1 MRPGRVRDEYEY
13 AIPEAD
19 ATAMLAA
26 FVGDPLIDKV
36 RHRVPVGGH
45 VFEVDEFEGANRG
58 LVIAEI
64 ELDAPDEDFPHPPWL
79 GDEVTDDGRYYNFRL
94 VSEPF
99 GAWPE
104 ELKQAVVRGRGRPEG
119 AAMTLGPVMVDLQ
132 GVALEPDERELLAH
146 PQVGSVILFTRN
158 YENPEQLQRL
168 VAEIHAIRTPALLVA
183 VDHEGGRVQR
193 FQAGFTRLP
202 PMREVGRR
210 YGASP
215 ADGLAL
221 ARQLGWLMAVELR
234 AVGVDLSFAPC
245 VDIDYGVSR
254 AIGDRAL
261 HADAAVVGEL
271 AVAYMLGMR
280 EAGMAATAKHFPGHG
295 AVAADSHVALPVD
308 RREWPDIE
316 ADLRPYRRM
325 IANGL
330 PAVMAAHVVFPE
342 VDDKPAS
349 LSRRW
354 ISDIL
359 RGELGF
365 QGAIF
370 ADDLSMA
377 GAAAF
382 GGIATRAELALA
394 AGCDVLPVCNDR
406 AATLE
411 LLDKLRLPADPV
423 SRMRLARLHG
433 RDGAGQALGR
443 RSALAGRSRG
453 RARSVRPA
461 GAAA

>member
-1 MRPGRVRDEYEY
+1 
-13 AIPEAD
+13 
-19 ATAMLAA
+19 
-26 FVGDPLIDKV
+26 
-36 RHRVPVGGH
+36 
-45 VFEVDEFEGANRG
+45 
-58 LVIAEI
+58 
-64 ELDAPDEDFPHPPWL
+64 
-79 GDEVTDDGRYYNFRL
+79 
-94 VSEPF
+94 
-99 GAWPE
+99 
-104 ELKQAVVRGRGRPEG
+104 
-119 AAMTLGPVMVDLQ
+119 MTLGPVMVDLQ

-158 YENPEQLQRL
+158 YENPEQLRRL

-215 ADGLAL
+215 ADGLAR

-261 HADAAVVGEL
+261 HADAGAVGEL

-342 VDDKPAS
+342 VDEKPAS

-382 GGIATRAELALA
+382 GGIATRAGLALA

-411 LLDKLRLPADPV
+411 LLDRLRLPADPV

-433 RDGAGQALGR
+433 RDGAGP
-443 RSALAGRSRG
+443 ALAADPRWQAAVAA
-453 RARSVRPA
+453 AREVFDRPA
-461 GAAA
+461 LRLDGERPA

>member
-1 MRPGRVRDEYEY
+1 
-13 AIPEAD
+13 
-19 ATAMLAA
+19 
-26 FVGDPLIDKV
+26 
-36 RHRVPVGGH
+36 
-45 VFEVDEFEGANRG
+45 
-58 LVIAEI
+58 
-64 ELDAPDEDFPHPPWL
+64 
-79 GDEVTDDGRYYNFRL
+79 
-94 VSEPF
+94 
-99 GAWPE
+99 
-104 ELKQAVVRGRGRPEG
+104 
-119 AAMTLGPVMVDLQ
+119 MTLGPVMVDLE
-132 GVALEPDERELLAH
+132 GVALEPHERELLMH

-158 YENPEQLQRL
+158 YESPEQLRRL
-168 VAEIHAIRTPALLVA
+168 VAEIHGIRSPALLVA

-202 PMREVGRR
+202 PMREIGRR
-210 YGASP
+210 YGASR
-215 ADGLAL
+215 ADGVAL
-221 ARQLGWLMAVELR
+221 ARQLGWLMAAELR
-234 AVGVDLSFAPC
+234 AVGIDLSFAPC

-261 HADAAVVGEL
+261 HADATAVGEL

-316 ADLRPYRRM
+316 ADLQPYRRM

-330 PAVMAAHVVFPE
+330 PAVMAAHVLFPE

-354 ISDIL
+354 ISEIL
-359 RGELGF
+359 RGDLGF

-382 GGIATRAELALA
+382 GGITARAELALA

-411 LLDKLRLPADPV
+411 LLENLQMQADPV

-433 RDGAGQALGR
+433 RDGAGQSLG
-443 RSALAGRSRG
+443 SDSRWQTAVAA
-453 RARSVRPA
+453 ARECFDRPA
-461 GAAA
+461 LRLEGERPA